1 MSLEFKDYFSENSES
16 YRKYHPQY
24 PLKLFAY
31 LSSISPSN
39 KKAWDCATGTGQS
52 ARSLNKFFNEVVAT
66 DASRSQ
72 IEKAKKE
79 NGITYLVSPA
89 EKTEIGNRKIDII
102 TVAQALHWFNINDFF
117 KEAKRV
123 LKANGILAVWSYNL
137 LKITPDLDKII
148 NHFSSKT
155 LGKYWPKERK
165 LVEEEYRRIDF
176 PFKKVH
182 PPSFE
187 MEAEWNLNQLIG
199 YLCTWSAVKKYQK
212 NKGINP
218 LTELHEEL
226 SILWRNAEN
235 RFVVKWPLSLK
246 IRQKNT

>member
-1 MSLEFKDYFSENSES
+1 M
-16 YRKYHPQY
+16 
-24 PLKLFAY
+24 
-31 LSSISPSN
+31 
-39 KKAWDCATGTGQS
+39 
-52 ARSLNKFFNEVVAT
+52 
-66 DASRSQ
+66 
-72 IEKAKKE
+72 AK
-79 NGITYLVSPA
+79 
-89 EKTEIGNRKIDII
+89 
-102 TVAQALHWFNINDFF
+102 
-117 KEAKRV
+117 
-123 LKANGILAVWSYNL
+123 
-137 LKITPDLDKII
+137 
-148 NHFSSKT
+148 
-155 LGKYWPKERK
+155 RK